1 MKISRREN
9 ENNRQQ
15 MDQRSARSKRRQIVA
30 FLLRSKEKSS
40 KWKPPLKNNHYHV
53 NKSGG
58 VLIHLQYKRKKVEN
72 MTDRGKELMKE
83 TVENLKKLDKESMM
97 LVKASIDILIARQ
110 KMDEKN
116 PTNAA

>member
-1 MKISRREN
+1 
-9 ENNRQQ
+9 
-15 MDQRSARSKRRQIVA
+15 
-30 FLLRSKEKSS
+30 
-40 KWKPPLKNNHYHV
+40 
-53 NKSGG
+53 
-58 VLIHLQYKRKKVEN
+58 
-72 MTDRGKELMKE
+72 MTDRGKELMEE

>member
-1 MKISRREN
+1 MR
-9 ENNRQQ
+9 
-15 MDQRSARSKRRQIVA
+15 
-30 FLLRSKEKSS
+30 
-40 KWKPPLKNNHYHV
+40 
-53 NKSGG
+53 
-58 VLIHLQYKRKKVEN
+58 YKRKDVKS
-72 MTDRGKELMKE
+72 MTDKGKELMKE

>member
-1 MKISRREN
+1 MKTTGSRWINTLPDRN
-9 ENNRQQ
+9 EG
-15 MDQRSARSKRRQIVA
+15 K
-30 FLLRSKEKSS
+30 LLPSYYDPKKN
-40 KWKPPLKNNHYHV
+40 PLNGNLPLKNNHYHV
-53 NKSGG
+53 NESGG
-58 VLIHLQYKRKKVEN
+58 VLIHLRYKRKKVRN

-83 TVENLKKLDKESMM
+83 TVENLKKLDKESMI

>member
-1 MKISRREN
+1 MAADGLTLRPIRMQLPECILKRNLNSATTRSLPVIIIYLYVN
-9 ENNRQQ
+9 E
-15 MDQRSARSKRRQIVA
+15 
-30 FLLRSKEKSS
+30 
-40 KWKPPLKNNHYHV
+40 
-53 NKSGG
+53 SGG
-58 VLIHLQYKRKKVEN
+58 VLIHLQYKRKKVES
-72 MTDRGKELMKE
+72 MTDKGKELMKE

>member
-1 MKISRREN
+1 M
-9 ENNRQQ
+9 
-15 MDQRSARSKRRQIVA
+15 
-30 FLLRSKEKSS
+30 
-40 KWKPPLKNNHYHV
+40 

-58 VLIHLQYKRKKVEN
+58 VLIHLQY
-72 MTDRGKELMKE
+72 KELMKE
-83 TVENLKKLDKESMM
+83 TVENLKKLDKESMI

>member
-1 MKISRREN
+1 MHPKKKSQLR
-9 ENNRQQ
+9 NNAEPPRYNYL
-15 MDQRSARSKRRQIVA
+15 IVY
-30 FLLRSKEKSS
+30 L
-40 KWKPPLKNNHYHV
+40 YV

-58 VLIHLQYKRKKVEN
+58 VLIHLRYKRKKVRS
-72 MTDRGKELMKE
+72 MTDKGKELMKE

>member
-1 MKISRREN
+1 MKTTGSRWINTLPDRN
-9 ENNRQQ
+9 EG
-15 MDQRSARSKRRQIVA
+15 K
-30 FLLRSKEKSS
+30 LLLSYYDPKKN
-40 KWKPPLKNNHYHV
+40 PLNGTPLKNNHYHV

-58 VLIHLQYKRKKVEN
+58 VLIHLQYKRKKVRN
-72 MTDRGKELMKE
+72 MTDKGKELMKE

>member
-1 MKISRREN
+1 MKTTGSRWINTLPDRN
-9 ENNRQQ
+9 EG
-15 MDQRSARSKRRQIVA
+15 K
-30 FLLRSKEKSS
+30 LLLSYYDPKKN
-40 KWKPPLKNNHYHV
+40 PLNGTPLKNNHYHV

-58 VLIHLQYKRKKVEN
+58 VLIHLQYKRKKVRN
-72 MTDRGKELMKE
+72 MTDKGKELMKE

-110 KMDEKN
+110 KKDEKN

>member
-1 MKISRREN
+1 MKTTGSRWINTPSDRN
-9 ENNRQQ
+9 EG
-15 MDQRSARSKRRQIVA
+15 K
-30 FLLRSKEKSS
+30 LL
-40 KWKPPLKNNHYHV
+40 PPYYDPKKNPLNGDPPVKNNHYHV

-58 VLIHLQYKRKKVEN
+58 VLIHLRYKRKKVER
-72 MTDRGKELMKE
+72 MTDKGKELMKE

>member
-1 MKISRREN
+1 MAADGLTLRPIRMQLPECILKKKSKLR
-9 ENNRQQ
+9 NN
-15 MDQRSARSKRRQIVA
+15 AEPPPPIII
-30 FLLRSKEKSS
+30 
-40 KWKPPLKNNHYHV
+40 KPFYPYV

-58 VLIHLQYKRKKVEN
+58 VLIHLRYKRKKVES
-72 MTDRGKELMKE
+72 MTDKGKELMKE
-83 TVENLKKLDKESMM
+83 TVENIKKLDKESMM